1 MVISGIKIK
10 EPHPLCT
17 LLISPWLKE
26 DARKSEERLI
36 TPLINN

>member
-1 MVISGIKIK
+1 MDQA
-10 EPHPLCT
+10 

-36 TPLINN
+36 TPLINNYTIS